1 MITDETIVKQ
11 MIAGGMTECPNGMV
25 DPEVWEKVKAE
36 TANTTVVEESEPAEE
51 VEVVRPQ
58 AQAQQTSG
66 GCFKMSDALRSSGLP
81 VDKTLKIKSGVIY
94 LEKDAIRTP
103 VKVKV
108 DFSQSHLKQT
118 VKCQN
123 KNGDVEYFH
132 TYDGQT
138 ENYSGRDWQ
147 ECVAYCQNFNEK
159 NTPFKSADIF
169 MVLND
174 DVYDEKGKNVVAAKG
189 TTIGHSLSLMNYK
202 VQWLDFI
209 NDCVEKGKDIDND
222 EVDVEIATE
231 RCQSKDGKYSWTSFT
246 FTLV

>member
-25 DPEVWEKVKAE
+25 DPDVWNKVKAE
-36 TANTTVVEESEPAEE
+36 VGTPTAVVENEPSEE
-51 VEVVRPQ
+51 VEVAKPQ
-58 AQAQQTSG
+58 AQTNN
-66 GCFKMSDALRSSGLP
+66 GCYKMSDALRSSGLP

-94 LEKDAIRTP
+94 LEKDAVKTP
-103 VKVKV
+103 IKVKV

-147 ECVAYCQNFNEK
+147 ECVNYCQTFNEK
-159 NTPFKSADIF
+159 NTPFKSADVF
-169 MVLND
+169 MTLID
-174 DVYDEKGKNVVAAKG
+174 DVYDEKGKTIVAPKG

-209 NDCVEKGKDIDND
+209 NACVEAKKDIDAD
-222 EVDVEIATE
+222 EVDVEIGTE

-246 FTLV
+246 FSMI